1 MSRIFATI
9 GLALAAQSL
18 SGQHQTATLT
28 EPYVNGSIPYTVEM
42 REVSLAPA
50 ILPNIHSVAAAE
62 WQG

>member
-9 GLALAAQSL
+9 GLALAVQSL

-28 EPYVNGSIPYTVEM
+28 EPYVNGSIPYTVEI

-50 ILPNIHSVAAAE
+50 ILPNIHSVAAE